1 MLDIIPTHRY
11 RFPITRCP
19 VCAKSHALLSYG
31 HSGPILTA
39 FYSNLPTRDGFIHAL
54 ANTVAVYKYQCSQH
68 RSVTYVVVSLIRKI
82 NPAKKIVF
90 FCKRRISCHG
100 ESQVGWWSNFGSSI
114 KTEMASINMTQHDIK
129 SLICKS
135 QTKQR
140 RDTV

>member
-90 FCKRRISCHG
+90 FVSEGFHAMVSPKWGGGPTS
-100 ESQVGWWSNFGSSI
+100 VV
-114 KTEMASINMTQHDIK
+114 ASKLKWHPLT
-129 SLICKS
+129 
-135 QTKQR
+135 
-140 RDTV
+140 